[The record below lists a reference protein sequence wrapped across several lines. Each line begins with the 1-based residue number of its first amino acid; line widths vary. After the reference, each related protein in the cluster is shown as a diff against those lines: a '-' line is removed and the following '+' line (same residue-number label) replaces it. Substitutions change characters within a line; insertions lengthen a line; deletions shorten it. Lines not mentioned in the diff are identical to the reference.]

1 MSILSV
7 VEGWFSKQEAS
18 FEKVFSRI
26 EPLVTKAE
34 PIVSELSA
42 VVGVV
47 SGIDK
52 NVILTKIGTYLG
64 TITTDETK
72 VTAFLTANQ
81 GAPVNSILHNAAVF
95 ALTFAVG
102 PVASA
107 VISDLDLAVQ
117 TAYSV
122 VKALDPAIV

>member
-7 VEGWFSKQEAS
+7 VEGWFKKQEVS

-26 EPLVTKAE
+26 EPLIVKAE